1 MTRRWPIV
9 AVLATVAAV
18 GPPVALLP
26 SQRAAA
32 DQSSPAAA
40 VAVSTLVVATQSGRF
55 PFVVELAD
63 TPEQRT
69 RGLQGRAYLAPDH
82 GMLFDFDRPQPVT
95 MWMKDTLIPL
105 DMLFLADDGR
115 VIAIAKNARPFS
127 EDLIRVAAPVRAVVE
142 LNAGI
147 AQRIAVREG
156 DRVCHA
162 LFHAPGC

>member
-1 MTRRWPIV
+1 MARRWRIV
-9 AVLATVAAV
+9 AVLATVAAAGLV
-18 GPPVALLP
+18 TLLA

-32 DQSSPAAA
+32 DQSSPTAV
-40 VAVSTLVVATQSGRF
+40 VAVSTLIVATQSGRF

-127 EDLIRVAAPVRAVVE
+127 EDLIRVDVPVRAVVE

-156 DRVCHA
+156 DQVCHA